1 MMSMISNLNDYLPMN
16 LEIFL
21 RISAVKHSMGLQN
34 VSKCVLVNHFS
45 ANKDLDMGLYF
56 LTLDDFL
63 REGECTD
70 TMSLLCVNVPMKA
83 LDDFLVPLKFRRRS
97 KVPVF
102 G

>member
-1 MMSMISNLNDYLPMN
+1 MMSMISLNDNLPMN

-34 VSKCVLVNHFS
+34 VSKCILVNHFS
-45 ANKDLDMGLYF
+45 ANKDIDMGLYF

-70 TMSLLCVNVPMKA
+70 TMSLLCQCTNE
-83 LDDFLVPLKFRRRS
+83 S
-97 KVPVF
+97 T